1 MTITLGIFLLVA
13 LALYGYKT
21 YQYEKLCNEIAILK
35 EETGLLSPI
44 PTTIW
49 TNQMGTFLRRSKK
62 HNGVWHQEILRLS
75 GKPEIYYYQMTGSQ
89 EAPTHLG
96 EGFFQGEQF

>member
-1 MTITLGIFLLVA
+1 MTITLGIFLIVA

-21 YQYEKLCNEIAILK
+21 YQYEKLK